1 MYMYIMYKKFCAPDE
16 TPKRMQALARLFNIA
31 TLPTKTNE
39 ANRDLLACKL
49 LAHSSTCE
57 LS

>member
-31 TLPTKTNE
+31 TLPTKTN
-39 ANRDLLACKL
+39 DK
-49 LAHSSTCE
+49 
-57 LS
+57 